1 MKITFTNNIFEG
13 MTDEGKRPDLAPG
26 TAQWTESTETLQS
39 LIFICPCGCSTVR
52 SVPVKGPQQW
62 NWDGNLE
69 LPTLTPSILIVGE
82 CGWHGF
88 LTAGEWRT
96 C

>member
-1 MKITFTNNIFEG
+1 MKINFVTNIFEG
-13 MTDEGKRPDLAPG
+13 MTDDGKRPDLAAG
-26 TAQWTESTETLQS
+26 SAAWFGEEHLS
-39 LIFICPCGCSTVR
+39 LVFICPCGCQTVR
-52 SVPVKGPQQW
+52 SVPVTGDRKW
-62 NWDGNLE
+62 TWDGNKE
-69 LPTLTPSILIVGE
+69 LPTLTPSILIIGE